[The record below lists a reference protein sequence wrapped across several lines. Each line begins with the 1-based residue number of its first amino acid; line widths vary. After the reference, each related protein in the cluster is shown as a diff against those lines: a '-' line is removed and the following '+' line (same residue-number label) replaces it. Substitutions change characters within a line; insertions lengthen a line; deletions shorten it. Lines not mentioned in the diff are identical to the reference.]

1 MFLRKTIDYFKKH
14 PKLLLSIL
22 ILTTAFIAYHQYII
36 GKNVFLFNDIG
47 SDTAEQY
54 IMQYSSIV
62 NHIRNGNFSLWDFTN
77 GFGTS
82 MYQMNLFSPTL
93 WLVYLP
99 GILFGPQVMPGF
111 LIYVHILTMLL
122 AALAAWSF
130 LSCFNFSN
138 KGKFLA
144 AYLYAFNGFLTVWGQ
159 HYQFSIILI
168 FLPLLLM
175 LIEKSLQKK
184 RISVAT
190 AFCTALMVMCT
201 YYLSYMVLIVT
212 AFYLFLRILLLQKQ
226 GLRAFLSTFCRQC
239 ALLLLGVGMGMI
251 NLLPSYAL
259 VYNVSSR
266 MSSGQSLI
274 ERCLASFSTYPADY
288 YNTLLHK
295 LLSGNLQG
303 IGSLSAPYQGYSNYY
318 EAPNLFFSSLFL
330 ILFIQF
336 LFAFPKIKASFREK
350 TVQFIAVAAGLFSVL
365 IMFGSLVFNAFS
377 YPFSRHTFLLMPFF
391 ALLVAYMLDYVLK
404 FKKFSLT
411 GGVIASLI
419 FTAVYLTSARNASTL
434 TFFCNAMILCITAL
448 GMIFLLIFLARSK
461 TRRIQT
467 ITFTLLILAVG
478 LNVASDTY
486 TTVAGRGTI
495 ERGSDYFEN
504 LYGNDFQNLMAYL
517 RETDNTFYRMEKDYA
532 AGSQCMDSLGQYYRG
547 ISTYNSTENKNIL
560 EFADKL
566 LPNLYYVNNTHLN
579 FRQVAGDTGY
589 AALLGVKY
597 LVSKN
602 PTLQNS
608 NYELIRQFGSLCLY
622 KNREYSSFAKF
633 YTRTITDSEFESAE
647 GTLDTEA
654 LLSQYLIT
662 EKEDDF
668 SASSDNIDGYTYIT
682 TSDLTIDKS
691 SLPETVSA
699 ADDGSLSW
707 SVPSASIPLLNNGT
721 SSGRKITAVFDVAVN
736 GSFDV
741 EIRTNSGEA
750 PYTATVIGG
759 EPVSVKITL
768 PEGANTL
775 YFTTNSPTLTTSV
788 SNFRFYYSE
797 TAEYSSD
804 AVISMED
811 TGNDSHLLCN
821 ASVPEEGLLFFPI
834 PYEQGWQAAVDGQ
847 AAELLRADYGF
858 IAVKLDSGEHTV
870 TLNYQ
875 QPLLKEAL
883 IISATCWGIC
893 ILIIMLRHKRKLKN

>member
-1 MFLRKTIDYFKKH
+1 
-14 PKLLLSIL
+14 
-22 ILTTAFIAYHQYII
+22 
-36 GKNVFLFNDIG
+36 
-47 SDTAEQY
+47 
-54 IMQYSSIV
+54 
-62 NHIRNGNFSLWDFTN
+62 
-77 GFGTS
+77 
-82 MYQMNLFSPTL
+82 
-93 WLVYLP
+93 
-99 GILFGPQVMPGF
+99 
-111 LIYVHILTMLL
+111 
-122 AALAAWSF
+122 
-130 LSCFNFSN
+130 
-138 KGKFLA
+138 
-144 AYLYAFNGFLTVWGQ
+144 
-159 HYQFSIILI
+159 
-168 FLPLLLM
+168 M

-504 LYGNDFQNLMAYL
+504 LYGNDCLLYTSNRSAKVL
-517 RETDNTFYRMEKDYA
+517 
-532 AGSQCMDSLGQYYRG
+532 
-547 ISTYNSTENKNIL
+547 IL
-560 EFADKL
+560 PL
-566 LPNLYYVNNTHLN
+566 LP
-579 FRQVAGDTGY
+579 
-589 AALLGVKY
+589 
-597 LVSKN
+597 
-602 PTLQNS
+602 
-608 NYELIRQFGSLCLY
+608 
-622 KNREYSSFAKF
+622 
-633 YTRTITDSEFESAE
+633 
-647 GTLDTEA
+647 
-654 LLSQYLIT
+654 
-662 EKEDDF
+662 
-668 SASSDNIDGYTYIT
+668 
-682 TSDLTIDKS
+682 
-691 SLPETVSA
+691 
-699 ADDGSLSW
+699 
-707 SVPSASIPLLNNGT
+707 
-721 SSGRKITAVFDVAVN
+721 
-736 GSFDV
+736 
-741 EIRTNSGEA
+741 
-750 PYTATVIGG
+750 
-759 EPVSVKITL
+759 
-768 PEGANTL
+768 
-775 YFTTNSPTLTTSV
+775 
-788 SNFRFYYSE
+788 
-797 TAEYSSD
+797 
-804 AVISMED
+804 
-811 TGNDSHLLCN
+811 
-821 ASVPEEGLLFFPI
+821 
-834 PYEQGWQAAVDGQ
+834 
-847 AAELLRADYGF
+847 
-858 IAVKLDSGEHTV
+858 
-870 TLNYQ
+870 
-875 QPLLKEAL
+875 
-883 IISATCWGIC
+883 
-893 ILIIMLRHKRKLKN
+893 

>member
-1 MFLRKTIDYFKKH
+1 
-14 PKLLLSIL
+14 
-22 ILTTAFIAYHQYII
+22 
-36 GKNVFLFNDIG
+36 
-47 SDTAEQY
+47 
-54 IMQYSSIV
+54 
-62 NHIRNGNFSLWDFTN
+62 
-77 GFGTS
+77 
-82 MYQMNLFSPTL
+82 
-93 WLVYLP
+93 
-99 GILFGPQVMPGF
+99 
-111 LIYVHILTMLL
+111 
-122 AALAAWSF
+122 
-130 LSCFNFSN
+130 
-138 KGKFLA
+138 
-144 AYLYAFNGFLTVWGQ
+144 
-159 HYQFSIILI
+159 
-168 FLPLLLM
+168 
-175 LIEKSLQKK
+175 
-184 RISVAT
+184 
-190 AFCTALMVMCT
+190 
-201 YYLSYMVLIVT
+201 
-212 AFYLFLRILLLQKQ
+212 
-226 GLRAFLSTFCRQC
+226 
-239 ALLLLGVGMGMI
+239 
-251 NLLPSYAL
+251 
-259 VYNVSSR
+259 
-266 MSSGQSLI
+266 
-274 ERCLASFSTYPADY
+274 
-288 YNTLLHK
+288 
-295 LLSGNLQG
+295 
-303 IGSLSAPYQGYSNYY
+303 
-318 EAPNLFFSSLFL
+318 
-330 ILFIQF
+330 
-336 LFAFPKIKASFREK
+336 
-350 TVQFIAVAAGLFSVL
+350 
-365 IMFGSLVFNAFS
+365 
-377 YPFSRHTFLLMPFF
+377 MPFF

-579 FRQVAGDTGY
+579 FRQIAGDTGY
-589 AALLGVKY
+589 AALLGIKY

-602 PTLQNS
+602 PALQDS
-608 NYELIRQFGSLCLY
+608 HYELIRQFGSLCLY

-633 YTRTITDSEFESAE
+633 YTKTITDSEFESAE

-768 PEGANTL
+768 PEDANTL

-847 AAELLRADYGF
+847 TAELLRADYGF

-870 TLNYQ
+870 TLTYH
-875 QPLLKEAL
+875 QPLFKEAV
-883 IISATCWGIC
+883 IITAICWGIWFFMT
-893 ILIIMLRHKRKLKN
+893 IIFYKIHKI